1 MLDYKIPANP
11 NEFTQGET
19 PELFIYNS
27 NTDSNRYIC
36 KKNNK
41 VMSKTNYLFRAF
53 LIAFFLLVFSCQK
66 NETNEVLFQKE
77 VPVKEDA
84 TKAWLHKVEHYK
96 KDKNY
101 LSVFHN
107 YYNDKIKEKKYLEAA
122 EVLDFAC
129 VYLADSYDFNDQFM
143 TKVREFDA
151 RYRHKVPELKTTFV
165 DAYLANYYFDKYNLK
180 KACEYFKKITTL
192 EPDDYNSCYNIARAY
207 YDLSYIYYIMGKQ
220 NLSLLAN
227 QKSFEYFSKI
237 DNPKGLAFVYSNYAN
252 IYTAIGD
259 KKRAIQNADKAI
271 QAYKKIDNTYN
282 VYIGLI
288 NKISIYEYLKDK
300 RQRPLIDSVY
310 QAFISSKDESKI
322 LKIKIFDFKAENL
335 IYANKL
341 PEAKKILTDL
351 KPVVEEIDSD
361 DLTQEYKL
369 TSALYE
375 IKKNPNYSNFADIKK
390 TLPTLISN
398 QQYEK
403 VNMLY
408 GVLQNSAIQNKDY
421 KTALAYE
428 AQKKIIADSIGSII
442 TRVKTVELEKKY
454 QTEKK
459 AQELKIKE
467 QTITNKN
474 TTIALLCAS
483 LIGIL
488 LINFA
493 FNLKQKQKKLK
504 LEKENTQLY
513 TKQLLEKTE
522 EERKR
527 IASDLH
533 DSVSHEL
540 LSLKNSFE
548 EKTEITSQKID
559 AIINDIRS
567 ISRNLHPIMFDKIG
581 LKESINQMV
590 ERAESVNNFMVT
602 AEIDYDSVL
611 SSSDEL
617 QIYRIVQ
624 EALSNIIKYA
634 DAIAAKISI
643 TENENSIIIEI
654 KDNGKGFNVEE
665 TLNSKSSFGLHN
677 IIERSRAIGGQ
688 ANIISNTNGTIIT
701 IDIKKAQ

>member
-1 MLDYKIPANP
+1 MNNP
-11 NEFTQGET
+11 FVRS
-19 PELFIYNS
+19 L
-27 NTDSNRYIC
+27 
-36 KKNNK
+36 
-41 VMSKTNYLFRAF
+41 
-53 LIAFFLLVFSCQK
+53 LIAAFMFFLSCSDKKENDVVFI
-66 NETNEVLFQKE
+66 KE
-77 VPVKEDA
+77 EPVKEDA
-84 TKAWLHKVEHYK
+84 VKAWLHKVENYK
-96 KDKNY
+96 KSDHY
-101 LSVFHN
+101 LVVFHN
-107 YYNDKIKEKKYLEAA
+107 YYNQKIKEKRYLNAA
-122 EVLDFAC
+122 EVLEFAC
-129 VYLADSYDFNDQFM
+129 VYLADSYDFNDRFM
-143 TKVREFDA
+143 VTIKEFDA
-151 RYRHKVPELKTTFV
+151 KYREEVPALKTTFV
-165 DAYLANYYFDKYNLK
+165 DAYLANFYYDKYNLK
-180 KACEYFKKITTL
+180 KACEYFKKVTVL
-192 EPDDYNSCYNIARAY
+192 EPDNYNSCYNIARAY
-207 YDLSYIYYIMGKQ
+207 YDLSYIYYVMGKQ
-220 NLSLLAN
+220 NLSLDAN

-237 DNPKGLAFVYSNYAN
+237 DNPNGLAFVYSNYAN

-259 KKRAIQNADKAI
+259 KKRAIENADKAI

-300 RQRPLIDSVY
+300 RERPLIDSVY

-341 PEAKKILTDL
+341 PEAKNMIDNL
-351 KPVVEEIDSD
+351 KPVVEEINSD

-369 TSALYE
+369 TAALYE
-375 IKKNPNYSNFADIKK
+375 IKKNPGYSNFTDIKK
-390 TLPTLISN
+390 ALPTLISN

-403 VNMLY
+403 VNMFY
-408 GVLQNSAIQNKDY
+408 GLLQNNAIQNKDY
-421 KTALAYE
+421 KSALAYE
-428 AQKKIIADSIGSII
+428 AEKKIIVDSIGNII
-442 TRVKTVELEKKY
+442 TRIKTVELEKKY
-454 QTEKK
+454 ETEKK
-459 AQELKIKE
+459 AQQLKIKE

-474 TTIALLCAS
+474 TTIALLGAS

-488 LINFA
+488 LISFA
-493 FNLKQKQKKLK
+493 FNLTQKQKKLR
-504 LEKENTQLY
+504 LEKQNAQLY

-548 EKTEITSQKID
+548 EKTDITNQKID

-567 ISRNLHPIMFDKIG
+567 ISRNLHPVMFDKIG

-602 AEIDYDSVL
+602 AEIDYSSVL
-611 SSSDEL
+611 SSSHEL

-643 TENENSIIIEI
+643 TENQNNIIIEI
-654 KDNGKGFNVEE
+654 KDNGKGFNVDE
-665 TLNSKSSFGLHN
+665 TLNNSSSFGLHN
-677 IIERSRAIGGQ
+677 IIERSRAIGGKTSIVSD
-688 ANIISNTNGTIIT
+688 AGGTIIT
-701 IDIKKAQ
+701 IEIKKKK

>member
-1 MLDYKIPANP
+1 M
-11 NEFTQGET
+11 
-19 PELFIYNS
+19 
-27 NTDSNRYIC
+27 
-36 KKNNK
+36 NK
-41 VMSKTNYLFRAF
+41 PFACIL
-53 LIAFFLLVFSCQK
+53 LLVIIM
-66 NETNEVLFQKE
+66 LFVNCREKKE
-77 VPVKEDA
+77 NAVIFVKEEPVKEDA
-84 TKAWLHKVEHYK
+84 VKAWLHKAENYK
-96 KDKNY
+96 KSDKY
-101 LSVFHN
+101 LMVFYN
-107 YYNDKIKEKKYLEAA
+107 YYDQKIKAKKYLNAA
-122 EVLDFAC
+122 EILDIAC
-129 VYLADSYDFNDQFM
+129 VYLADSYDFNDRFLA
-143 TKVREFDA
+143 KVKEFDSK
-151 RYRHKVPELKTTFV
+151 YREKVPALKTTFV

-180 KACEYFKKITTL
+180 KACQYFKKITTL
-192 EPDDYNSCYNIARAY
+192 EPYDYNSCYNIARAY

-227 QKSFEYFSKI
+227 QKSFEYFTKI
-237 DNPKGLAFVYSNYAN
+237 NNPKGLAFVYSNYAN

-259 KKRAIQNADKAI
+259 KKRAIENADKAI

-288 NKISIYEYLKDK
+288 NKISIYEYLKDE
-300 RQRPLIDSVY
+300 RERPLIDSVY
-310 QAFISSKDESKI
+310 QAFTESKDESKI
-322 LKIKIFDFKAENL
+322 LKIKLFDFKIENL
-335 IYANKL
+335 IHENKL
-341 PEAKKILTDL
+341 SEAKKIIDDL
-351 KPVVEEIDSD
+351 KPIVEDIDSD

-375 IKKNPNYSNFADIKK
+375 IKKNPNYSNFEDFKK
-390 TLPTLISN
+390 ALPTLISN

-403 VNMLY
+403 VNMVY
-408 GVLQNSAIQNKDY
+408 GLLQKNAIQNKDY
-421 KTALAYE
+421 KDALNYE
-428 AQKKIIADSIGSII
+428 SKKKIIADSIGNII
-442 TRVKTVELEKKY
+442 TRIKTVELEKKY

-459 AQELKIKE
+459 VQQLKIKE

-474 TTIALLCAS
+474 TTIALLGAT

-488 LINFA
+488 FISFA
-493 FNLKQKQKKLK
+493 FNLIQKQKKLR
-504 LEKENTQLY
+504 LEKQNAQLY

-540 LSLKNSFE
+540 LSLKNSLE
-548 EKTEITSQKID
+548 QKAEITNQKID

-567 ISRNLHPIMFDKIG
+567 ISRNLHPVMFDKIG

-590 ERAESVNNFMVT
+590 ERAESVNDFMVT
-602 AEIDYDSVL
+602 AEIDYHSVL

-677 IIERSRAIGGQ
+677 IIERSRAIGGH
-688 ANIISNTNGTIIT
+688 ANITSNTNGTIIT
-701 IDIKKAQ
+701 IEIKKA